1 MYVQKLGPLLTV
13 LLGIGCDAQLAGG
26 VASATDGIVAP
37 DATQDATTAPPLPDG
52 TTSPAPDGTTP
63 APPDATSPVPPDAT
77 SPQPDATKP
86 PPGSWSLGQVPF
98 APSSSWNTAIPAGA
112 TYTKLAWPAS
122 TGYNYYVNWDAYSPA
137 VYDSQPTD
145 PLVQVAIPANW
156 GWPAGNIP
164 VRLAAGVTG
173 ATGTDGEILII
184 DGTTV
189 HNFWQFNRTGTNTA
203 TAQAY
208 GRADVVT
215 DSGWGSKSPFLSAG
229 IVATGSSQLAGLLV
243 QAETDAG
250 EIEHALQIALDSA
263 LQKPGFTGEAI
274 AGDGS
279 SPSGIA
285 QEGQRLAIP
294 PGISMPSGLSPLGQK
309 VFRAMQK
316 YGVFDIDVAGGTT
329 VLRAQA
335 NAYDATTINNLVKD
349 VQLLI
354 PLLQLVQ

>member
-1 MYVQKLGPLLTV
+1 MGAGTSVVIVFLLV
-13 LLGIGCDAQLAGG
+13 IGGCDSELSGG
-26 VASATDGIVAP
+26 QTPLDGRISDTGADTGALPGSDVASPPLDSTTQQDDGASPVPDGTPPAP
-37 DATQDATTAPPLPDG
+37 DAKPPV
-52 TTSPAPDGTTP
+52 
-63 APPDATSPVPPDAT
+63 PDA
-77 SPQPDATKP
+77 KP
-86 PPGSWSLGQVPF
+86 TGWTLGQVPF
-98 APSSSWNTAIPAGA
+98 APSSSWNTPIAAGA
-112 TYTKLAWPAS
+112 TFSKLAWPAS

-137 VYDSQPTD
+137 VHLSQPSD

-164 VRLAAGVTG
+164 VRVAAGVTG
-173 ATGTDGEILII
+173 ATGTDGEIVII
-184 DGTTV
+184 DGTTA
-189 HNFWQFNRTGTNTA
+189 HNFWQFKRTSNTTA

-250 EIEHALQIALDSA
+250 EIGHALQIALDSV
-263 LQKPGFTGEAI
+263 LQKPGYTGEAI
-274 AGDGS
+274 GGDGS

-285 QEGQRLAIP
+285 QEGQRFAIP
-294 PGISMPSGLSPLGQK
+294 PAVSTPTGLSPLGQK
-309 VFRAMQK
+309 VFRAMQT

-335 NAYDATTINNLVKD
+335 NAYDATTISGLRKD
-349 VQLLI
+349 VQVLI
-354 PLLQLVQ
+354 PLLQLVN